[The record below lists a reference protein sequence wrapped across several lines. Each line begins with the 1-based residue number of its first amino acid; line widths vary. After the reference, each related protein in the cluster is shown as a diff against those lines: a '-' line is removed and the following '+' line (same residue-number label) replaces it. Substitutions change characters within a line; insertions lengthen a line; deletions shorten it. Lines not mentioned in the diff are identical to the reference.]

1 MRQIAGPRGIITV
14 TAIDHRGSLEAMLK
28 RALPGQPI
36 GFAEMAGEKG
46 DQAMRG
52 GDIGANR
59 VLGAAA
65 LAGQMVVPAPR
76 DGVRAMV
83 LL

>member
-1 MRQIAGPRGIITV
+1 
-14 TAIDHRGSLEAMLK
+14 
-28 RALPGQPI
+28 
-36 GFAEMAGEKG
+36 
-46 DQAMRG
+46 MRG

-59 VLGAAA
+59 VLGPAP

-76 DGVRAMV
+76 DGDRAMV